1 MNHPL
6 ALLVF
11 GYYQD
16 VDTHFRD
23 TCIFTFPEEN
33 MYSFSCYWSCII
45 CTCLYIVGKF
55 TELCFQLHQSI
66 VVWISLRQHLYFNLN
81 LTMFEPDPGPLYI
94 KDYIVR
100 LIRGRSGCY
109 GCLVYH
115 GIQSGFRLLLLS
127 CISRY
132 FDICLRPGFVSVW
145 PVWLYGQ
152 FIFLTLSNSCLMSQ
166 YVRNIPI
173 DLQVQGN
180 QVQQTST
187 YAGHLAILDRFRDL
201 HQVSDVPKY

>member
-1 MNHPL
+1 MFSYTNQ
-6 ALLVF
+6 LL
-11 GYYQD
+11 Y
-16 VDTHFRD
+16 
-23 TCIFTFPEEN
+23 
-33 MYSFSCYWSCII
+33 MY
-45 CTCLYIVGKF
+45 
-55 TELCFQLHQSI
+55 
-66 VVWISLRQHLYFNLN
+66 VWISLRQHLYFNLN
-81 LTMFEPDPGPLYI
+81 LTVFEPWSGTVIL
-94 KDYIVR
+94 R

-109 GCLVYH
+109 GCLVYYR
-115 GIQSGFRLLLLS
+115 IQSRFRLLLLS